1 MFPFNDRAQL
11 QNSMKCLHRDLQG
24 AQTQSPRPVLLKEK
38 PGRGGHSGGDG
49 DDGGYLL
56 FDAFYAL
63 SL

>member
-11 QNSMKCLHRDLQG
+11 QNSEVRDLQG
-24 AQTQSPRPVLLKEK
+24 AQTQSSRPVLLKEK